1 MRKDGG
7 KWIKDGEDLVPSLWK
22 RELVI

>member
-7 KWIKDGEDLVPSLWK
+7 KWIKDGEDLVPRLWK
-22 RELVI
+22 GS